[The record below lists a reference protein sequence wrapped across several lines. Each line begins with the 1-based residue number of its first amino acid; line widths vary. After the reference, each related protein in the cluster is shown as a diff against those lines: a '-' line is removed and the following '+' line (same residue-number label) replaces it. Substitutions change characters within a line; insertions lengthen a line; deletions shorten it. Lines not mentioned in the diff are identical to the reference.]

1 MTRNDEMACFVSVDS
16 REEKLTALSKEIW
29 EYAEPG
35 LKEKKSS
42 AAIAKFLEEEGFR
55 VQLGVG
61 TVPPAICEEYG
72 EGHPVIAYLG
82 EYDSLPRLNQTGSRL
97 RAQQP
102 RRRRGRRSNHAQRCD
117 CCR

>member
-42 AAIAKFLEEEGFR
+42 AAIAKFLEE
-55 VQLGVG
+55 
-61 TVPPAICEEYG
+61 
-72 EGHPVIAYLG
+72 
-82 EYDSLPRLNQTGSRL
+82 
-97 RAQQP
+97 
-102 RRRRGRRSNHAQRCD
+102 
-117 CCR
+117 

>member
-29 EYAEPG
+29 EYAEPD

-61 TVPPAICEEYG
+61 TVPTAISFCSCVSSG
-72 EGHPVIAYLG
+72 VSGIA
-82 EYDSLPRLNQTGSRL
+82 
-97 RAQQP
+97 
-102 RRRRGRRSNHAQRCD
+102 
-117 CCR
+117 

>member
-61 TVPPAICEEYG
+61 TVPTAICFI
-72 EGHPVIAYLG
+72 PA
-82 EYDSLPRLNQTGSRL
+82 GSRL
-97 RAQQP
+97 PVYFSLQMNKYAYIQKFM
-102 RRRRGRRSNHAQRCD
+102 
-117 CCR
+117 

>member
-42 AAIAKFLEEEGFR
+42 AAIES
-55 VQLGVG
+55 
-61 TVPPAICEEYG
+61 
-72 EGHPVIAYLG
+72 
-82 EYDSLPRLNQTGSRL
+82 SLKKRGSAFSSVLAPCR
-97 RAQQP
+97 RPYAQNMA
-102 RRRRGRRSNHAQRCD
+102 RDIR
-117 CCR
+117 

>member
-1 MTRNDEMACFVSVDS
+1 MTRNDEMACLVSVDS

-55 VQLGVG
+55 VQLGGG
-61 TVPPAICEEYG
+61 TVPTAICAEYG
-72 EGHPVIAYLG
+72 EGHPVIAYHG
-82 EYDSLPRLNQTGSRL
+82 EYDSLPRLNQTVSC
-97 RAQQP
+97 QK
-102 RRRRGRRSNHAQRCD
+102 
-117 CCR
+117 